1 MNPPVLPPNLYQ
13 SLAYLQPGGK
23 LKDATVVHAAP
34 IIVQRGRTKAG
45 VMYVALDDGTEYC
58 EIPGRGCRT
67 IGELVGQLMPCREA
81 EPDSPYLVGLRD
93 MERRAGFTF
102 YPKQLEYVQ
111 RIAARSGVMVSAE
124 VGCGKT
130 LLAIALIHTLKPQ
143 RCLVIAPQGVI
154 TAKGEMLSQWESEFR
169 RFAPW
174 LKTIRV
180 KSPYSLDTRSAGQ
193 VHLTYM
199 QEALANDGGW
209 LSYVA
214 PDFYDMIIVD
224 EAHLLQHRHTIMAK
238 ALYRMQPARRYAL
251 TATPVGNRVTDCL
264 AMLRWLRPDVEIRL
278 PFHEEAGAEGRPIVP
293 ASPLLTYRALAHALA
308 PIRKRDIRPDM
319 PALNVVKVYVDPDP
333 ETLAAYR
340 DIEKNFTLKK
350 GSAGQIERVRLTK
363 LRNVC
368 AESVGKAVEIAAK
381 IGMNPGV
388 VVSARIKQ
396 TDLIVRYMR
405 TTASHLKLGRIDS
418 TRNPKN
424 NSAIAT
430 AFQSG
435 ELNALML
442 GIKCAYGYS
451 FPGCD
456 TVHVASLE
464 WSWGSFAQA
473 VGRVWRVNSQRPVTA
488 YVYLLRGTV
497 EERMF
502 DTVCAKETA
511 ATLALYGEAVA

>member
-1 MNPPVLPPNLYQ
+1 MNLPVLPPNPYQ
-13 SLAYLQPGGK
+13 SLAYLKPGDK

-34 IIVQRGRTKAG
+34 IIVKRGRIKAE
-45 VMYVALDDGTEYC
+45 VMHVALDNGREYC
-58 EIPGRGCRT
+58 ELPGQGRLPIEDLVEQLIPC
-67 IGELVGQLMPCREA
+67 Q
-81 EPDSPYLVGLRD
+81 EPADDSPYAAELCD
-93 MERRAGFTF
+93 MQRQAGFSF
-102 YPKQLEYVQ
+102 YPRQLEYVQ
-111 RIAARSGVMVSAE
+111 RIAARSGAMVAAE
-124 VGCGKT
+124 TGVGKT
-130 LLAIALIHTLKPQ
+130 CLSIALIHALKPQ

-154 TAKGEMLSQWESEFR
+154 TAKGEMLSQWEAEFQKY
-169 RFAPW
+169 APW

-180 KSPYSLDTRSAGQ
+180 KSPYSLDTRGEGQ

-238 ALYRMQPARRYAL
+238 ALYRMQPDWRYAL
-251 TATPVGNRVTDCL
+251 TATPVGNRVEDCL
-264 AMLRWLRPDVEIRL
+264 SMLRWLRPDVEIRL
-278 PFHEEAGAEGRPIVP
+278 PFHEEVGVEGRPIVP
-293 ASPLLTYRALAHALA
+293 ASPLLTYRALAHAMA

-319 PALNVVKVYVDPDP
+319 PPLNIVKVYVDSDP

-340 DIEKNFTLKK
+340 DIEQNFTLKK

-368 AESVGKAVEIAAK
+368 AESGFKAHHIAISVEADL
-381 IGMNPGV
+381 GV

-396 TDLIVRYMR
+396 TDMIARRLQTLMR
-405 TTASHLKLGRIDS
+405 LGRIDS
-418 TRNPKN
+418 TRDPKK
-424 NSAIAT
+424 NSAVAA
-430 AFQSG
+430 AFQRG
-435 ELNALML
+435 ELDVLML

-456 TVHVASLE
+456 TIHVASLE

-511 ATLALYGEAVA
+511 ASLALYGEAVA

>member
-1 MNPPVLPPNLYQ
+1 
-13 SLAYLQPGGK
+13 
-23 LKDATVVHAAP
+23 
-34 IIVQRGRTKAG
+34 
-45 VMYVALDDGTEYC
+45 
-58 EIPGRGCRT
+58 
-67 IGELVGQLMPCREA
+67 
-81 EPDSPYLVGLRD
+81 
-93 MERRAGFTF
+93 
-102 YPKQLEYVQ
+102 
-111 RIAARSGVMVSAE
+111 
-124 VGCGKT
+124 
-130 LLAIALIHTLKPQ
+130 
-143 RCLVIAPQGVI
+143 
-154 TAKGEMLSQWESEFR
+154 
-169 RFAPW
+169 
-174 LKTIRV
+174 
-180 KSPYSLDTRSAGQ
+180 
-193 VHLTYM
+193 
-199 QEALANDGGW
+199 
-209 LSYVA
+209 
-214 PDFYDMIIVD
+214 
-224 EAHLLQHRHTIMAK
+224 MAK

-251 TATPVGNRVTDCL
+251 TATPVGNKVEDCL
-264 AMLRWLRPDVEIRL
+264 SMLRWLRPDVEIRL
-278 PFHEEAGAEGRPIVP
+278 PFHEEAGADGRPIVP

-319 PALNVVKVYVDPDP
+319 PALNVVKVYVNPDP

-340 DIEKNFTLKK
+340 DIEQSFTLKK

-388 VVSARIKQ
+388 AVSARIKQ

-435 ELNALML
+435 ELDVLLL

>member
-1 MNPPVLPPNLYQ
+1 MTTPVLPPNPRQ
-13 SLAYLQPGGK
+13 SLAYLQPGDK
-23 LKDATVVHAAP
+23 LKHATVVHAAP
-34 IIVQRGRTKAG
+34 IIVKRGRIKAE
-45 VMYVALDDGTEYC
+45 VMHVALDNGREYC
-58 EIPGRGCRT
+58 ELPGQGRLPIEDLVEQLIPC
-67 IGELVGQLMPCREA
+67 QEA
-81 EPDSPYLVGLRD
+81 ELGNPYAAELCD
-93 MERRAGFTF
+93 MQRQAGFSF

-111 RIAARSGVMVSAE
+111 RIAARSGVMVAAE
-124 VGCGKT
+124 TGVGKT
-130 LLAIALIHTLKPQ
+130 LLAIALIHALKPR

-154 TAKGEMLSQWESEFR
+154 TAKGEMLSQWEAEFLKY
-169 RFAPW
+169 APW
-174 LKTIRV
+174 IVAHRV
-180 KSPYSLDTRSAGQ
+180 NGRTPVSIMTFDGVY
-193 VHLTYM
+193 LTYM

-209 LSYVA
+209 LKDVP
-214 PDFYDMIIVD
+214 PDWYDMIIVD
-224 EAHLLQHRHTIMAK
+224 EAHLLQHRATIMAK

-251 TATPVGNRVTDCL
+251 TATPVGNKVEDCL
-264 AMLRWLRPDVEIRL
+264 SMLRWLRPDVEIRL
-278 PFHEEAGAEGRPIVP
+278 PFHEEAGADGRPIVP

-319 PALNVVKVYVDPDP
+319 PKLTVVKVYIDPDT
-333 ETLAAYR
+333 ETAEAYR
-340 DIEKNFTLKK
+340 EVVRNFTLKK

-368 AESVGKAVEIAAK
+368 AESQDKARQIAWGVGL
-381 IGMNPGV
+381 NPGV
-388 VVSARIKQ
+388 TVSARIEQ
-396 TDLIVRYMR
+396 TNNIITHIKRVAPEVRI
-405 TTASHLKLGRIDS
+405 GRIDS

-424 NSAIAT
+424 NSAIAA
-430 AFQSG
+430 AFQRG
-435 ELNALML
+435 ELDVLLL